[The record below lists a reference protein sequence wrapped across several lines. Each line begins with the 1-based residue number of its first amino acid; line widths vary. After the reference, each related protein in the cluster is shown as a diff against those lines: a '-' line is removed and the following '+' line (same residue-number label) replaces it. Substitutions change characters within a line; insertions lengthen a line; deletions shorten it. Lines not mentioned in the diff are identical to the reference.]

1 MSLCIFPK
9 ELTKVKALSKQIINR
24 IKRTINHRK
33 IIYNYKDYNQKFMG
47 AIKCIIAIHYPK
59 IKKKNLD
66 RVKK

>member
-9 ELTKVKALSKQIINR
+9 GLTKVRALNKQKINR
-24 IKRTINHRK
+24 IKRTINHHK
-33 IIYNYKDYNQKFMG
+33 IICNYKDYNQKFMD
-47 AIKCIIAIHYPK
+47 AIKRIIAIHYPK